1 MSPLFTTI
9 ILKMNRYENLD
20 VFVQLKDI
28 IKEIYKLTQQFPNSE
43 KYNLGSQLR
52 RASISSVSNFIE
64 GLSRQSD
71 KEKIRFIEI
80 YYGSL
85 MECDVQL
92 LLSSELGLIDTA
104 RVTAIRRKIDKAS
117 RMLSGLRKYYLN
129 P

>member
-1 MSPLFTTI
+1 
-9 ILKMNRYENLD
+9 MNRYENLD

-43 KYNLGSQLR
+43 KYNLGSQIR
-52 RASISSVSNFIE
+52 RASISSVSNLIE

-80 YYGSL
+80 CYGSL